1 MRRSSRPPP
10 HGREHAWLETSGNPD
25 ARGTDLPKSRASGSR
40 TPATGLPRPP
50 IRQRYELSYA
60 AHPEATQVAG
70 GAVACVRAVGPFER
84 RTARS
89 RGVATHTHL
98 QRGPRGGS
106 RTQPEGAACTRVVRL
121 TAPVRARAERAWG
134 HGERVVAVPQ
144 HATRR
149 CGGCAG
155 MVWRWARE
163 PAKTVPASH
172 VDDEACVSF
181 CMLWAGRENQRTRVQ
196 IGTLVATIT
205 TLRQFHLPRA
215 VLGVFSCHAH
225 HAHHAHPLN

>member
-1 MRRSSRPPP
+1 M
-10 HGREHAWLETSGNPD
+10 HT
-25 ARGTDLPKSRASGSR
+25 
-40 TPATGLPRPP
+40 
-50 IRQRYELSYA
+50 
-60 AHPEATQVAG
+60 PEATSAGVAERPRAGLRSVHGVEAWTWRCGDG
-70 GAVACVRAVGPFER
+70 GGNETASPLGPSEE
-84 RTARS
+84 RTARPPETLALQS
-89 RGVATHTHL
+89 FRGTGSWSTPKITSAPAAMAPAENPPSPENRSTTFIYLSYCFEVQRRSHRSVSHTRCQL
-98 QRGPRGGS
+98 QYTYHAAPLHAH
-106 RTQPEGAACTRVVRL
+106 TQGAPAL

-163 PAKTVPASH
+163 PAKTVHASH

-196 IGTLVATIT
+196 NRHA
-205 TLRQFHLPRA
+205 R
-215 VLGVFSCHAH
+215 CHHH
-225 HAHHAHPLN
+225 HA

>member
-1 MRRSSRPPP
+1 MRACSWATRGAHDPFV
-10 HGREHAWLETSGNPD
+10 GRRH
-25 ARGTDLPKSRASGSR
+25 
-40 TPATGLPRPP
+40 TPA
-50 IRQRYELSYA
+50 
-60 AHPEATQVAG
+60 
-70 GAVACVRAVGPFER
+70 
-84 RTARS
+84 ARS
-89 RGVATHTHL
+89 PQWVSYTTRERG
-98 QRGPRGGS
+98 
-106 RTQPEGAACTRVVRL
+106 ACPRVVRL

-163 PAKTVPASH
+163 PAKTVHASH

-215 VLGVFSCHAH
+215 VLGVFSCHGHTMAT
-225 HAHHAHPLN
+225 PKLKLKKNKEGCEVGVITTQLNSRGEDFF